1 MPVTSLGYNVTKQP
15 IAQSFFID
23 EPKGIYATK
32 VDLFFA
38 TRDDPTTTKLP
49 VRIDLRPMVNGVPS
63 SSKILPG
70 STVVKAAA
78 DVIPDT
84 SGPALTATTFT
95 FEEPVF
101 LKGLEDFALVVTA
114 DSKDY
119 SVYIAEIDE
128 FQFGSTERRVNK
140 QPTSG
145 SLFYTSNGVTFTPA
159 QNQDLTF
166 RLHRASFKHTTGT
179 VSLKNAV
186 VPKAHLLDPPITT
199 RATNTANEIFVKH
212 INHGLQ
218 VGSGVTLSNVDST
231 GVGGIFAS
239 TLNKK
244 HTVTKVD
251 WSGYAFLADSDAD
264 SAVRGGGGA
273 VLATKNIPYSII
285 VPNIELLQPIDTHV
299 TAAMKGTTG
308 KSFAGGE
315 TPFQKDPN
323 FDPIKIGENNY
334 SRKAYLVVNDSDET
348 VELAAETST
357 KSLEFQVTFTRP
369 EADSNIS
376 PMIDMQR
383 TSATLFDN
391 VIDKQDSAATVGFN
405 VPLNFVNEIKPNG
418 SAAAKHLTKVINLA
432 NDAVGLKVLINAN
445 KPNGTDFELYFRT
458 ATADEEIATKDYA
471 LASIEQTVPNTDN
484 AAIFRQ
490 HSFLIGGQNGS
501 LPSFTKFQL
510 KIVFR
515 STNRARVPQLSS
527 LRAIALSV

>member
-1 MPVTSLGYNVTKQP
+1 MPVTSLGYNVNKQP

-38 TRDDPTTTKLP
+38 SRDDPTTTKLP
-49 VRIDLRPMVNGVPS
+49 VRIDLRPMENGVPS

-70 STVVKAAA
+70 STVVKAAT
-78 DVIPDT
+78 DVVVDT
-84 SGPALTATTFT
+84 SGPELTPTTFT

-119 SVYIAEIDE
+119 SIYIAEIDE

-186 VPKAHLLDPPITT
+186 VPKAHLLNPPITT
-199 RATNTANEIFVKH
+199 KATATANEVFVKH
-212 INHGLQ
+212 LNHGLQ
-218 VGSGVTLSNVDST
+218 VGSGVTLSGVDST

-244 HTVTKVD
+244 HTVTKID
-251 WSGYAFLADSDAD
+251 WSGYAFIADSDAD

-285 VPNIELLQPIDTHV
+285 VPNIHTLQPIDTNV
-299 TAAMKGTTG
+299 NAAMKGTTG

-315 TPFQKDPN
+315 TAFQKDPS
-323 FDPIKIGENNY
+323 FDPVKIGENNY

-348 VELAAETST
+348 VELASEAST
-357 KSLEFQVTFTRP
+357 KSLEFQVTMTRP
-369 EADSNIS
+369 ASDSNIS

-391 VIDKQDSAATVGFN
+391 VIDKQDSAATTGFN
-405 VPLNFVNEIKPNG
+405 VPLNFVNETSPNG
-418 SAAAKHLTKVINLA
+418 SSAAKHLTKVISLA

-445 KPNGTDFELYFRT
+445 KPNGTDFQLYFRT
-458 ATADEEIATKDYA
+458 ATADEEIATKDFT
-471 LASIEQTVPNTDN
+471 LATIEQTVPNTDN
-484 AAIFRQ
+484 AAIYRQ
-490 HSFLIGGQNGS
+490 HTFLIGGQNGS

-515 STNRARVPQLSS
+515 STNSAKVPQLSS